1 MARNIDKRLTQL
13 HNRRAGTDRVLKV
26 DAFAQDEILKKAKL
40 LESWQKRAQKPY
52 TKYTL
57 GAMQEVGPD
66 YTRISLETARRVG
79 QQLLN
84 GLAKQGLPVAFRLQG
99 SVPLNVHIRGVSDV
113 DLLTVDGNFLTYARA
128 GRWAT
133 AGGVYTSPTTRTS
146 VGVLSS
152 LRTECEKILKSEYP
166 KATVDT
172 SGSKAVAISG
182 GSLARPVDV
191 VPSHWHDDA
200 NYQTTS
206 EECDRGITI
215 LDKKV
220 PKTIDNWPF
229 LHIKRIEDRDALALG
244 SVRKAIRLCKNVKSD
259 AIEDGKSIPLPSF
272 DIAAALYHADLAKL
286 QTGAYYELAV
296 LAETQRFLDALTIN
310 EQAATQLTTPDGSRK
325 IFDNRDK
332 LSGLRT
338 LSVEMDDLIKEVALE
353 QNPLL
358 SAATLTLETA
368 RNTVSRL
375 SIPAAA

>member
-1 MARNIDKRLTQL
+1 
-13 HNRRAGTDRVLKV
+13 VLKV
-26 DAFAQDEILKKAKL
+26 SAFAQDEIMNKAKL
-40 LESWQKRAQKPY
+40 VESWQKRAQKPY
-52 TKYTL
+52 TRYAL

-84 GLAKQGLPVAFRLQG
+84 GLAKEGLPVAFRLQG

-113 DLLTVDGNFLTYARA
+113 DLLTVDGNFLTYAPA
-128 GRWAT
+128 GRWGIA
-133 AGGVYTSPTTRTS
+133 GVYTSTTRTS

-200 NYQTTS
+200 NYQTTG

-220 PKTIDNWPF
+220 PKTINNWPF

-244 SVRKAIRLCKNVKSD
+244 SLRKAIRLSKNVKSD

-272 DIAAALYHADLAKL
+272 DIAAALYHADLARL

-296 LAETQRFLDALTIN
+296 LAETQRFLDALTMN
-310 EQAATQLTTPDGSRK
+310 EQAAIQLTTPDGSRK
-325 IFDNRDK
+325 LFDNRDK

-368 RNTVSRL
+368 RNTVCGL